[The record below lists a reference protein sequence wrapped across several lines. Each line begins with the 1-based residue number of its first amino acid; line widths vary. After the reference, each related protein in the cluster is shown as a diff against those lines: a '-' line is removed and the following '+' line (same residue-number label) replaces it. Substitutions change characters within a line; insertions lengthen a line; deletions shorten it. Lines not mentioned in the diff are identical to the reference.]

1 MSKRMVWICW
11 KDIRHPEAGG
21 AELVHHEISKRL
33 VRDGWE
39 VIHLV
44 PGYKNCPAEEWA
56 DGVRVIRI
64 GQGIF
69 NFYRL
74 PFYFWRHLRGTT
86 DFLVDAFISMGS
98 FTCLTM
104 PRSRAAILIHHI
116 EDTKWFSQTSFYGV
130 PCWIMPFFNVAGYF
144 VEKLELFFLALFFR
158 GTVITGS
165 ESTAG
170 ELCKHGFRRKNLR
183 LITYGI
189 ATKPLPDLSVSLAK
203 DDAFTVLMIGPRKAK
218 RPLHTLKAYEVLL
231 KARPDARLWVAGWG
245 NETEAVK
252 AYIEKHNV
260 RNVTFWGRV
269 SDEQRNQLLQRAHV
283 LCTTP
288 LREGWGLVVI
298 EANAMGT
305 PVIGYNVPGL
315 RDALAFGNGWLCEPN
330 PAAMAEKLV
339 TLAEWVAD
347 KPADYEA
354 LRKTCLESA
363 RPFTFE
369 KAYED
374 FMAVVAE
381 NIPRIGDSG

>member
-1 MSKRMVWICW
+1 MVWICW

-33 VRDGWE
+33 VRDGWA

-44 PGYKNCPAEEWA
+44 PGYKDCPAEEQI
-56 DGVRVIRI
+56 DGIRVIRI

-74 PFYFWRHLRGTT
+74 PVYFWRHLRKST

-98 FTCLTM
+98 FACLTM
-104 PRSRAAILIHHI
+104 PRTKAAMLIHHI
-116 EDTKWFSQTSFYGV
+116 EDTKWFSQTRFYGV
-130 PCWIMPFFNVAGYF
+130 PDWIMPVFNVLGYF
-144 VEKLELFFLALFFR
+144 VEKTQLFCLALFFR
-158 GTVITGS
+158 GRVITGS

-170 ELCKHGFRRKNLR
+170 ELCKHGFRRRNLR

-189 ATKPLPDLSVSLAK
+189 ATSPLRELSDSLGK
-203 DDAFTVLMIGPRKAK
+203 ETKFTILLIGPRKAK
-218 RPLHTLKAYEVLL
+218 RPLQTVQAFELLL
-231 KARPDARLWVAGWG
+231 KTQPEAQLWIAGWG
-245 NETEAVK
+245 NESEAVK
-252 AYIEKHNV
+252 DYIEKHGV

-283 LCTTP
+283 LCTSP

-330 PAAMAEKLV
+330 PEAMADKLQDMMKLV
-339 TLAEWVAD
+339 ND
-347 KPADYEA
+347 KPAEYEL
-354 LRKTCLESA
+354 LRRKCLESA

-369 KAYED
+369 KGYED
-374 FMAVVAE
+374 FRAAVSL
-381 NIPRIGDSG
+381 DS